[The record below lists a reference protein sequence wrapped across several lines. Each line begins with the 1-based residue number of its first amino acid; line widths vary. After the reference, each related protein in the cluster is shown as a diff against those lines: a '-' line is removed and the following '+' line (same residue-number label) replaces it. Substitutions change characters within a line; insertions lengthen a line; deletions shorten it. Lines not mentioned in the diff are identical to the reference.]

1 MEDAMKLITKETD
14 YALRAVLNLARVDG
28 YMSSRKISEKEGIPL
43 HFLRRI
49 LQSLIKAGV
58 IESREGAAGGVRL
71 KAKPETIHLTD
82 IIQIFQ
88 GRIQFSECI
97 FRKKICTNHATCV
110 IRKRIESI
118 ESKVADELG
127 KTTIADLLQ
136 DQEVKT

>member
-1 MEDAMKLITKETD
+1 MKLITKETD
-14 YALRAVLNLARVDG
+14 YALRALLNLAREGG
-28 YMSSRKISEKEGIPL
+28 YLSSREIAGREKIPL

-71 KAKPETIHLTD
+71 KVRPEKICLTD
-82 IIQIFQ
+82 IIKIFL
-88 GRIQFSECI
+88 GRIQFSECV
-97 FRKKICTNHATCV
+97 FKKKICTNHATCV

-127 KTTIADLLQ
+127 NTTIADLLQ

>member
-1 MEDAMKLITKETD
+1 MKLITKETD
-14 YALRAVLNLARVDG
+14 YALRALLNLAREDG
-28 YMSSRKISEKEGIPL
+28 YISSRKLAAREGIPL

-58 IESREGAAGGVRL
+58 VESREGAAGGVRL
-71 KAKPETIHLTD
+71 KAEPEKIRLTD
-82 IIQIFQ
+82 IIKIFQ
-88 GRIQFSECI
+88 GRIQFSQCI

-110 IRKRIESI
+110 IRKRIERI

-136 DQEVKT
+136 DQEVN